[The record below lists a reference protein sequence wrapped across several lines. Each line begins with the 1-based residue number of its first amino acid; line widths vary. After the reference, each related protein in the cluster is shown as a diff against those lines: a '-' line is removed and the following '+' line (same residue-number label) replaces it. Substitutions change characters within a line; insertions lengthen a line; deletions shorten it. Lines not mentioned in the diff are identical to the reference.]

1 MQLNSSSYLSE
12 RAPCSSFH
20 FDGSSFQR
28 WWSIRV
34 VQILEPGKRQ
44 TFDNG
49 FWILIPMIRQIEKDT
64 IRKKINQEKH
74 MEMLTDSGFEVAHNW
89 TLEQTLFL
97 SQPKKTEI
105 GVGVQTRSIDKI
117 VFVNQMPDCFFVWA
131 GFEQL
136 WSIMVDS
143 RKLQRNMSNALET
156 GYSFERNTGFFF
168 RIISSEEK
176 LQLGKNKNK
185 RKKRKCSIRKK
196 PKNFRQR

>member
-1 MQLNSSSYLSE
+1 MQLNLSSYLSG
-12 RAPCSSFH
+12 RQPCSSFH
-20 FDGSSFQR
+20 FDGSSLQR
-28 WWSIRV
+28 WWSVRV
-34 VQILEPGKRQ
+34 VQILEPRKRQ
-44 TFDNG
+44 TFDNS

-117 VFVNQMPDCFFVWA
+117 VFMNQMLDCFFVWT

-136 WSIMVDS
+136 WSCITLWSTRENFSAKCHVRRVILSNETLDS
-143 RKLQRNMSNALET
+143 
-156 GYSFERNTGFFF
+156 YFVSFQQKSCSSFFA
-168 RIISSEEK
+168 I
-176 LQLGKNKNK
+176 LL
-185 RKKRKCSIRKK
+185 
-196 PKNFRQR
+196 FRQSWWFGVWVTHILS